1 LVPPGSAHIFGK
13 SAKAAEVAA
22 QVAKHGVAGFELF
35 DVAADT
41 FDATRDIT
49 TNNLFWLGPPKLR
62 ANEPMAFGDPSEI
75 CPIPVVDRYG
85 VNFYQD
91 LIFLG
96 AGLAISRIAK

>member
-1 LVPPGSAHIFGK
+1 
-13 SAKAAEVAA
+13 
-22 QVAKHGVAGFELF
+22 
-35 DVAADT
+35 
-41 FDATRDIT
+41 
-49 TNNLFWLGPPKLR
+49 
-62 ANEPMAFGDPSEI
+62 MAFGDPSEI